1 MKGLREEVTAAMFAK
16 RMCVIVMFLGIGSTA
31 TSWAQVVE
39 TAASGERVIRVAVA
53 HHEGKNAYGYGTMR
67 ISPSR
72 IWFSEDSDRK
82 DHSFE
87 ASVTSIEHA
96 RPGEQ
101 NDLRYLELRLA
112 NWKETQYFHL
122 ASNNRVDTASPKV
135 FVVAAAIENFE
146 ETVQSLRG
154 SLKDGTESIP
164 EPRFDENEEAI
175 QHLVVR
181 GEREGTYSYGWLNVY
196 RDQLSY
202 NVLWPPEMENESWLI
217 GRSQIAEYRIV
228 DRKGWRS
235 VEIESREGGI
245 QAFANCQ
252 LVDFGFYVARPHST
266 DIFSV
271 VRELDDFESS
281 LARAVATI
289 NGPPPPPPRPCT
301 GTVYIRSEPSGA
313 EVWVDGVLMGS
324 TPAKLTVN
332 EGTRRV
338 EVRLEGYTTWERK
351 PSITC
356 RSVVTLPVSL
366 TKSAERE

>member
-1 MKGLREEVTAAMFAK
+1 MFAK
-16 RMCVIVMFLGIGSTA
+16 KICVIVMFFGTCSTA

-39 TAASGERVIRVAVA
+39 TTASGERAIRVAVA
-53 HHEGKNAYGYGTMR
+53 HHEGKNQYGYGTMH

-72 IWFSEDSDRK
+72 IWFSEDSDKK

-87 ASVTSIEHA
+87 APVASIEHA

-112 NWKETQYFHL
+112 NWKEARYYHH
-122 ASNNRVDTASPKV
+122 APNNLVDTASPKV
-135 FVVAAAIENFE
+135 FAVAAAFENFE
-146 ETVQSLRG
+146 KTVQSLQG
-154 SLKDGTESIP
+154 SLKDGTEPIP

-196 RDQLSY
+196 RDRLSY
-202 NVLWPPEMENESWLI
+202 DVLWPPEMENDSWHI
-217 GRSQIAEYRIV
+217 NRSQIAEYRII

-235 VEIESREGGI
+235 VEIESRDGAI
-245 QAFANCQ
+245 QVFANCQ
-252 LVDFGFYVARPHST
+252 PVDFGFYVARPHSM

-271 VRELDDFESS
+271 VRALDDFESS
-281 LARAVATI
+281 LAEAVGTI
-289 NGPPPPPPRPCT
+289 NGPPPPPPPPCT

-332 EGTRRV
+332 EGMRRV
-338 EVRLEGYTTWERK
+338 EVRLEGYTTWQRE

-356 RSVVTLPVSL
+356 GSVVTLPVSL
-366 TKSAERE
+366 TKGAERE